1 MLTRSLAAAL
11 LATAIPFALAASPA
25 LALSP
30 KVETESERLNAFFE
44 RVYQENIK
52 RSPVSQSYLGIKT
65 DYDKWDDE
73 SDANAIKEFELAQR
87 DLEELRK
94 FDKSKLDAQTLLS
107 YRIFENMMARRAA
120 AFQYRRYGYIFDQMN
135 GEQSS
140 IPAFLINI
148 HRVTSKA
155 DAEAYVKRLQGVAA
169 LMDQHVA
176 EAREREKLGVLPPKW
191 VYPYI
196 VSDARNLL
204 TGAPFDTSGKDS
216 TLLED
221 FKAKVARLDIPQAE
235 KDMLLADASAALLAS
250 VKPAYEKVI
259 ALMTEQ
265 EARATNDDGA
275 WKFPNGQAFYN
286 ERLKFHT
293 TTDLTPRQIHDLGLS
308 QVERIHG
315 EMRKIM
321 AQVGFKGSLQEFFAF
336 VRTDPRFY
344 YPNTDAGR
352 QDYLAEATKRIDAI
366 KLSLPAFF
374 GTLPNA
380 PLQVKQVEAFR
391 EKSAGKAFYQ
401 RPAPDGSRP
410 GVYYVN
416 LYDMADMSKT
426 EIEALVY
433 HEGLPGHHLQLAI
446 ATELKDVPKFRK
458 FGGFTAYSEGWG
470 LYTEELAKDMGF
482 YQDPYSDF
490 GRLQLELWRACRLV
504 VDSGIHDKHWTREQA
519 IQYLKDNT
527 PNPEGDIVKAIERY
541 IVFPGQATAYMVG
554 KLEIMKLRS
563 EAKARLGD
571 RFDIRAFHDAVLK
584 SGAVPLDILR
594 ENVKAATGGKV

>member
-11 LATAIPFALAASPA
+11 LAAAAPIAVLMPATSAIAA
-25 LALSP
+25 
-30 KVETESERLNAFFE
+30 EQTESQRLNAFFE

-73 SDANAIKEFELAQR
+73 SDANAIKEFELAQK
-87 DLEELRK
+87 DLAELRT
-94 FDKSKLDAQTLLS
+94 FDKSKLDADALLS
-107 YRIFENMMARRAA
+107 YRIFESMMARRTA

-148 HRVTSKA
+148 HRVTSKS

-169 LMDQHVA
+169 LMDQHIT
-176 EAREREKLGVLPPKW
+176 EAREREKLGILPPKW

-196 VSDARNLL
+196 VSDAKNLL
-204 TGAPFDTSGKDS
+204 AGAPFDTSGKDS

-221 FKAKVARLDIPQAE
+221 FKAKVAKLDLPQPD
-235 KDMLLADASAALLAS
+235 KDKLVADASAALLAS
-250 VKPAYEKVI
+250 VKPAYDKVI

-293 TTDLTPRQIHDLGLS
+293 TTDLTAKQIHDLGLS
-308 QVERIHG
+308 EVARIHG

-321 AQVGFKGSLQEFFAF
+321 AKVGYKGSLQEFFVF
-336 VRTDPRFY
+336 MRDDPRFY
-344 YPNTDAGR
+344 YPNTDQGR
-352 QDYLAEATKRIDAI
+352 TEYLAEANRLIGTMR
-366 KLSLPAFF
+366 SRLPDFF

-380 PLQVKQVEAFR
+380 PLEVKQVEAFR

-416 LYDMADMSKT
+416 LYNMKDMSKA
-426 EIEALVY
+426 ELEALAY

-470 LYTEELAKDMGF
+470 LYTEELGKDMGF

-490 GRLQLELWRACRLV
+490 GRLQMELWRACRLV
-504 VDSGIHDKHWTREQA
+504 VDSGLHDKRWTREQA
-519 IQYLKDNT
+519 IQYLRDNT

-541 IVFPGQATAYMVG
+541 VVYPGQATAYLVG

-563 EAKARLGD
+563 EAKARQGD
-571 RFDIRAFHDAVLK
+571 TFDIRAFHDAILK

-594 ENVKAATGGKV
+594 ENVTGATGGKV

>member
-1 MLTRSLAAAL
+1 MLKRRLIAILLAAA
-11 LATAIPFALAASPA
+11 APVAALAPVTNAVA
-25 LALSP
+25 A
-30 KVETESERLNAFFE
+30 EQTESERLNAFFE

-52 RSPVSQSYLGIKT
+52 RSPVAQSYLGIKT

-73 SDANAIKEFELAQR
+73 SDANAIKEFEIAQKDLAEIR
-87 DLEELRK
+87 T
-94 FDKSKLDAQTLLS
+94 FDTSKLDADAILS
-107 YRIFENMMARRAA
+107 YRIFKSMMARRTA
-120 AFQYRRYGYIFDQMN
+120 AFQYRRYGYVFDQMN

-148 HRVTSKA
+148 HRVTSKS

-169 LMDQHVA
+169 LMDQHIT
-176 EAREREKLGVLPPKW
+176 EAREREKLGILPPKW

-196 VSDARNLL
+196 VSDAKNLL
-204 TGAPFDTSGKDS
+204 TGAPFDSSGKDS

-221 FKAKVARLDIPQAE
+221 FKAKVAKLDLPQTD
-235 KDMLLADASAALLAS
+235 KDKLVADASAALLAS

-259 ALMTEQ
+259 VLMTEQ

-275 WKFPNGQAFYN
+275 WKFPDGQAFYN

-293 TTDLTPRQIHDLGLS
+293 TTDLTAKQIHDLGLS
-308 QVERIHG
+308 EVARIHG

-321 AQVGFKGSLQEFFAF
+321 QQVGFKGSLQDFFAYM
-336 VRTDPRFY
+336 RDDPRFY
-344 YPNTDAGR
+344 YPNTDEGR
-352 QDYLAEATKRIDAI
+352 KDYLAEANRLIGTVKA
-366 KLSLPAFF
+366 KLPDFF

-380 PLQVKQVEAFR
+380 PLEVKQVEAFR

-416 LYDMADMSKT
+416 LYNMRDMSKA
-426 EIEALVY
+426 ELEALAY

-470 LYTEELAKDMGF
+470 LYTEELGKDMGF

-490 GRLQLELWRACRLV
+490 GRLQMELWRACRLV
-504 VDSGIHDKHWTREQA
+504 VDSGLHDKRWTREQA

-541 IVFPGQATAYMVG
+541 IVYPGQATAYLVG

-563 EAKARLGD
+563 EARARLGD
-571 RFDIRAFHDAVLK
+571 KFDIRAFHDAILK

-594 ENVKAATGGKV
+594 ENVTTATGGKV